1 MVTSLVTEYYI
12 RLLGYLIQWLFG
24 QSLSSVVMMQLF
36 NNDQTAM
43 LVNLIFA
50 SKGVPGV
57 CVPSLNAV
65 LFILIYS

>member
-1 MVTSLVTEYYI
+1 
-12 RLLGYLIQWLFG
+12 
-24 QSLSSVVMMQLF
+24 MQLF
-36 NNDQTAM
+36 SNDQTAM

-57 CVPSLNAV
+57 CVYSLNAV